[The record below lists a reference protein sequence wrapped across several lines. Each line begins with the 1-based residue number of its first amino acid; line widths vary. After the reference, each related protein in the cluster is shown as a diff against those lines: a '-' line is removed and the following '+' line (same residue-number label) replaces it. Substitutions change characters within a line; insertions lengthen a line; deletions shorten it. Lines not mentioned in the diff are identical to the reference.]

1 MIGQIALVGAG
12 LGDPELLTVKG
23 LRKIEQADVIVYD
36 RLINPAILNA
46 CKADCEKI
54 YVGKKPNYH
63 PVPQDKIEEIM
74 IEKARQGFNIVRLK
88 SGDPYVFGRG
98 GEEGAALKKEGINF
112 EVIPGITSSIGG
124 LAYAGIPITHRDL
137 AASFHVY
144 TGHLNNSEQAVDWST
159 AAKAEGTL
167 VFLMGMSGL
176 QEITRQLINHGK
188 DKNTPAAVIQWASR
202 QQQKTVV
209 GTLETIFEQAK
220 SAELKPPSLIVI
232 GQVVERRKELNFF
245 EERPLFSMS
254 IAIPFTK
261 KKKMA
266 SHLTDLGAEIIELPP
281 STTQIFNEAVPFT
294 NSKQV
299 VFTDQHSIE
308 MFIRAMKQNKIDWR
322 NLAGWQFITV
332 GHHTGAALEKNGIQ
346 PDQNYLDLSICLQEL
361 KVTPETLFLGDAL
374 TVDCLNDQKIPG
386 NKLISHEE
394 KITVAIPELW
404 QKTDLMYFPNS
415 KSARLFL
422 RALTNQEL
430 AFARQKKIVVMGQ
443 KTKEVFEA
451 YQIPV
456 IQTNEPSYQSV
467 IEKLKEEMER

>member
-98 GEEGAALKKEGINF
+98 GEEGAALKKEGITF

-176 QEITRQLINHGK
+176 QEITKQLINHGK

-220 SAELKPPSLIVI
+220 SAELQPPSLIVI

-266 SHLTDLGAEIIELPP
+266 SRLTDLGAEIIELPP

-374 TVDCLNDQKIPG
+374 TVDCLNDQKILG
-386 NKLISHEE
+386 DRLISHEE
-394 KITVAIPELW
+394 KITVEIPELW

-422 RALTNQEL
+422 RALSNQEL
-430 AFARQKKIVVMGQ
+430 AFARQKKIVVMGK

-467 IEKLKEEMER
+467 IEKLKEEME

>member
-176 QEITRQLINHGK
+176 QEITKQLINHGK

-232 GQVVERRKELNFF
+232 GQVVERRKKLNFF

-266 SHLTDLGAEIIELPP
+266 SRLTDLGAEIIELPP
-281 STTQIFNEAVPFT
+281 STTQIFNEAIPFI
-294 NSKQV
+294 NPKQV

-332 GHHTGAALEKNGIQ
+332 GHHTGAALEKIGIQ

-361 KVTPETLFLGDAL
+361 KITPETLFLGDAL
-374 TVDCLNDQKIPG
+374 TVDSLNDQKIPG
-386 NKLISHEE
+386 DKLISHEE
-394 KITVAIPELW
+394 KITVEIPELW

-422 RALTNQEL
+422 TALTSQEL